1 MARGGYRPGAG
12 RPKGSKSKPK
22 EPIPGVVSA
31 PSKPRKAR
39 KQPEPSVP
47 EQKIE
52 PARPDE
58 APLDYMLRIMRDPE
72 ADPARRDRMAALAA
86 PYVHSRAADAK
97 PGKKEQRRQAAAE
110 AGAGSSWGNDLTFNA
125 ARN

>member
-1 MARGGYRPGAG
+1 MPRGGFRPGAG

-22 EPIPGVVSA
+22 A
-31 PSKPRKAR
+31 PKKAAAALR
-39 KQPEPSVP
+39 RVALPPPPKVAAEAPARV
-47 EQKIE
+47 E
-52 PARPDE
+52 PAIADE

-86 PYVHSRAADAK
+86 PYVHARAADKA
-97 PGKKEQRRQAAAE
+97 PGKKQQRKDAAAG
-110 AGAGSSWGNDLTFNA
+110 AGAGSGWGDDLTFSA